1 MSTSTPPMTR
11 IRTVLPGLGIALIA
25 AVAAQGI
32 HLLTPAIP
40 ALTWAVLLGIL
51 AANIPATAR
60 ILRGFAAPGIAFAA
74 KKLMRLGIVLLG
86 LKLSLVDVAG
96 LGWPTLL
103 VVIGIVLITFMGTL
117 YGGKLLRLPGDQPLL
132 MAAGFAIC
140 GASAIGAMSAATG
153 AKNKDAVAP
162 VAMVTLCGTLAI
174 AVLPLAGHLLGLGPA
189 EFGFW
194 VGASVHDVG
203 QVVATAQTA
212 GAGALA
218 IAVVVKLTRVVLL
231 APMVTGTALVVRAR
245 ERRNSASQE
254 TPVSATLPPI
264 LPLFVAG
271 FLLMIV
277 LRSFDLVAPGV
288 LDVAAQAQDW
298 LLALAL
304 FSLGAGVR
312 VGELRRGGAR
322 TALLALASWV
332 LIALLALVAVWV
344 LRPGA

>member
-1 MSTSTPPMTR
+1 MSTPPPPLTR
-11 IRTVLPGLGIALIA
+11 LRVLLPGLGFALFA
-25 AVAAQGI
+25 AVVAQGI
-32 HLLTPAIP
+32 HLVTPAVP
-40 ALTWAVLLGIL
+40 ALTWAVLLGII
-51 AANIPATAR
+51 AANVPATSR
-60 ILRGFAAPGIAFAA
+60 ILRGIGAPGIAFAA

-86 LKLSLVDVAG
+86 LKLSIVDVAG

-103 VVIGIVLITFMGTL
+103 VVVGIVILTFIGTL

-153 AKNKDAVAP
+153 AKSRDAVAP

-174 AVLPLAGHLLGLGPA
+174 AVLPLAGHLIGLNPT

-212 GAGALA
+212 GASALA
-218 IAVVVKLTRVVLL
+218 IAVVVKLTRVILL

-245 ERRNSASQE
+245 ERRNSTPQE
-254 TPVSATLPPI
+254 SPVSASLPPI

-277 LRSFDLVAPGV
+277 LRSFDLVAPGI
-288 LDVAAQAQDW
+288 LDIAAQAQDW

-332 LIALLALVAVWV
+332 LIALLALAAVW
-344 LRPGA
+344 LLQPGA